1 MTTSQNLR
9 TAGSDCL
16 HIFPCRPELYSCG
29 SAPYRPAMTVQP
41 TQAILIVDF
50 GSQVTQLIARRIR
63 ESGVYCEIAPFNA
76 AEEAFRRLDPK
87 GVVFSGGPA
96 SVTEAESPRAPE
108 LLFESGV
115 PLLAICYGQQT
126 LHAQLGGKVI
136 ASDQREFGR
145 AFIDIVAPSALFDGL
160 WSVGEKHQVWMSH
173 GDRVETLAAGFEVVA
188 RSEGAPFAI
197 ATNERA
203 KRYSL
208 MFHPEVVHTPDG
220 GKLLANFV
228 RHVCGCAGD
237 WTMASFKEAKIAD
250 IREQVGKGKVIC
262 GLSGGVD
269 SAVAAVL
276 IHEAIGDQLTC
287 VFVDHGLMRANE
299 AEQVVSLFRN
309 SYNIPLVHV
318 DASRDFLNGLDG
330 VTEPEAKRKFIGA
343 EFISVFEAEAKKIG
357 GADFLAQGTLYPDV
371 IESVSFTG
379 GPSVTIKSH
388 HNVGG
393 LPERMNMELV
403 EPLREL
409 FKDEVR
415 ELGRELGLPD
425 AFVRR
430 HPFPGPGLAI
440 RIPGEVTLEKC
451 EILRKA
457 DSIYLEE
464 IRNAGLYDA
473 IWQAFAVLLPVRT
486 VGVMGDYRTYD
497 FVCALRAVTS
507 LDGMTADIYPFD
519 ATFLSRVATRIVN
532 EVQGINRVVYDYTS
546 KPPGTIEWE

>member
-1 MTTSQNLR
+1 
-9 TAGSDCL
+9 
-16 HIFPCRPELYSCG
+16 
-29 SAPYRPAMTVQP
+29 MTVQP
-41 TQAILIVDF
+41 TESILIVDF

-63 ESGVYCEIAPFNA
+63 EAGVYCEIAPFNA
-76 AEEAFRRLDPK
+76 AEEAFERLEPK
-87 GVVFSGGPA
+87 GIIFSGGPS
-96 SVTEAESPRAPE
+96 SVTWEDSPRAPQS
-108 LLFESGV
+108 LFDSGL

-126 LHAQLGGKVI
+126 LHQQLGGKVVT
-136 ASDQREFGR
+136 SDQKEFGR
-145 AFIDIVAPSALFDGL
+145 AFIEIVAPSALFDGL
-160 WSVGEKHQVWMSH
+160 WKVGETHQVWMSH
-173 GDRVETLAAGFEVVA
+173 GDRVETLAPGFAVVA
-188 RSEGAPFAI
+188 SSEGAPFAI
-197 ATNERA
+197 ATNESE

-237 WTMASFKEAKIAD
+237 WTMASFNDAKISE
-250 IREQVGKGKVIC
+250 IRAQVGRGKVIC

-287 VFVDHGLMRANE
+287 VFVDHGLMRLGE

-318 DASRDFLNGLDG
+318 DASADFLGGLEG
-330 VTEPEAKRKFIGA
+330 VIDAEAKRKFIGKTSI
-343 EFISVFEAEAKKIG
+343 EVFEAEAKKIG
-357 GADFLAQGTLYPDV
+357 GHEFLAQGTLYPDV

-393 LPERMNMELV
+393 LPERMHLKLV

-415 ELGRELGLPD
+415 ALGCELGLPE
-425 AFVRR
+425 AFIGR

-440 RIPGEVTLEKC
+440 RCPGAITRDKLD
-451 EILRKA
+451 ILRLA
-457 DSIYLEE
+457 DDVFIEE
-464 IRNAGLYDA
+464 IRRAGLYDD

-486 VGVMGDYRTYD
+486 VGVMGDFRTYD
-497 FVCALRAVTS
+497 YVVGLRAVTS
-507 LDGMTADIYPFD
+507 TDGMTADFYPFD
-519 ATFLSRVATRIVN
+519 MNFLGTVATRIVN
-532 EVQGINRVVYDYTS
+532 EVKGVNRVVYDVTS

>member
-1 MTTSQNLR
+1 MTP
-9 TAGSDCL
+9 SD
-16 HIFPCRPELYSCG
+16 
-29 SAPYRPAMTVQP
+29 T
-41 TQAILIVDF
+41 ILIVDF
-50 GSQVTQLIARRIR
+50 GSQVTQLIARRVR
-63 ESGVYCEIAPFNA
+63 EAGVYSEIVPFSA
-76 AEEAFRRLDPK
+76 AEEAFRRMKPK
-87 GVVFSGGPA
+87 GIIFSGGPA
-96 SVTEAESPRAPE
+96 SVTEHESPRAPQA
-108 LLFESGV
+108 LFDSGL

-126 LHAQLGGKVI
+126 MHQQLGGQVVT
-136 ASDQREFGR
+136 SDQKEFGR
-145 AFIDIVAPSALFDGL
+145 AFIEIVSPSALFDGL
-160 WSVGEKHQVWMSH
+160 WQIGETHQVWMSH
-173 GDRVETLAAGFEVVA
+173 GDRVDSLAPGFEVVA
-188 RSEGAPFAI
+188 KSEGAPFAI
-197 ATNERA
+197 ATNEDAR
-203 KRYSL
+203 RYSL

-220 GKLLANFV
+220 CKLLANFV
-228 RHVCGCAGD
+228 RHVCGCTGD
-237 WTMASFKEAKIAD
+237 WTMASFRDAKIAE
-250 IREQVGKGKVIC
+250 IRDQVGDGKVIC

-276 IHEAIGDQLTC
+276 IHEAIGEQLTC
-287 VFVDHGLMRANE
+287 VFVDHGLMRQGE
-299 AEQVVSLFRN
+299 AEQVVALFRN

-318 DASRDFLNGLDG
+318 DAEEMFLGGLAG
-330 VTEPEAKRKFIGA
+330 VSEPEAKRKFIGA
-343 EFISVFEAEAKKIG
+343 AFIDLFEAEANKVG

-393 LPERMNMELV
+393 LPERMNMKLV

-415 ELGRELGLPD
+415 ALGRELGLPD
-425 AFVRR
+425 AFVGR

-440 RIPGEVTLEKC
+440 RCPGPITKDKL
-451 EILRKA
+451 EILRLA
-457 DSIYLEE
+457 DAIYLEE

-497 FVCALRAVTS
+497 YVCALRAVTS

-519 ATFLSRVATRIVN
+519 AEFLSRAATRVVN

>member
-1 MTTSQNLR
+1 VNFAPG
-9 TAGSDCL
+9 AGAKPL
-16 HIFPCRPELYSCG
+16 LGRENGYPPR
-29 SAPYRPAMTVQP
+29 MTVQP
-41 TQAILIVDF
+41 TDSILIIDF
-50 GSQVTQLIARRIR
+50 GSQVTQLIARRVR
-63 ESGVYCEIAPFNA
+63 EAGVYCEIAPFNA
-76 AEEAFRRLDPK
+76 AEDAFERMKPR
-87 GVVFSGGPA
+87 GVILSGGPS
-96 SVTEAESPRAPE
+96 SVIDSESPRAPQAVFDSR
-108 LLFESGV
+108 L

-126 LHAQLGGKVI
+126 LHQQLGGKVVT
-136 ASDQREFGR
+136 SDQKEFGR
-145 AFIDIVAPSALFDGL
+145 AFVEVVAPSALFDGL
-160 WSVGEKHQVWMSH
+160 WNVGETHQVWMSH
-173 GDRVETLAAGFEVVA
+173 GDRVETLAPGFEVVA
-188 RSEGAPFAI
+188 KSEGAPFAI
-197 ATNERA
+197 ATNEEA

-220 GKLLANFV
+220 GKLLANFA
-228 RHVCGCAGD
+228 RHICGCAGD
-237 WTMASFKEAKIAD
+237 WTMAGFRDAKIAE
-250 IREQVGKGKVIC
+250 IREQVGDGKVIC

-276 IHEAIGDQLTC
+276 IHEAIGEQLTC
-287 VFVDHGLMRANE
+287 VFVDHGLMRAGE
-299 AEQVVSLFRN
+299 AEQVVSLFRG

-318 DASRDFLNGLDG
+318 DASKDFLGGLKG
-330 VTEPEAKRKFIGA
+330 VTDPEKKRKFIGA
-343 EFISVFEAEAKKIG
+343 EFISVFEAEAKRIG

-393 LPERMNMELV
+393 LPERMNMKLV

-415 ELGRELGLPD
+415 ELGRELGLPE
-425 AFVRR
+425 AFVGR

-440 RIPGEVTLEKC
+440 RIPGEVTEEKC
-451 EILRKA
+451 DILRKA
-457 DSIYLEE
+457 DTIYLEE

-473 IWQAFAVLLPVRT
+473 IWQAFAVLLPVQT

-507 LDGMTADIYPFD
+507 VDGMTADVYPFD
-519 ATFLSRVATRIVN
+519 AAFLSRAATRIVN